1 MSDTLNSYREQLD
14 QREQQAMDNSDLLFA
29 ISYIR
34 SHLDLL
40 SLEDEVNEPKDAL
53 IEAVSSTFDTDNMSP
68 SDRAEVVGIIRALS

>member
-1 MSDTLNSYREQLD
+1 MSDIFNSYREQLD

-40 SLEDEVNEPKDAL
+40 SLEDQVDEPKDAL
-53 IEAVSSTFDTDNMSP
+53 IEAVSSTFDTDNMSS
-68 SDRAEVVGIIRALS
+68 SDRAEVVGIIETLS

>member
-40 SLEDEVNEPKDAL
+40 SLEDGVNEPKDAL

>member
-68 SDRAEVVGIIRALS
+68 SDRTEVVGIIRALS